1 MDQKVHGNMIVIGG
15 AEDKQGP
22 KEILKEA
29 AQRCGADKGRMV
41 IVTTASQK
49 PSELGEAY
57 RALFAELGVADVRVA
72 DIKTRREAGDP
83 GMVETIQ
90 NATGIFFTGGDQLR
104 ITSVLGG
111 TAAEAAIREAFLK
124 GALVAGTSAG
134 ASVVCSTMITDG
146 LSNEAAR
153 KCTLKMAP
161 GLGLLEQVIVDQH
174 FAQRGR
180 LGRLLCGVA
189 ENPHSLGVGID
200 ENTAI
205 HVFADA
211 RFAVLGEGAVTVIDG
226 RGITHANVSELAPDE
241 ILAIAHV
248 ILHVLPR
255 GYGYDM
261 KNHQIILPS

>member
-1 MDQKVHGNMIVIGG
+1 MHGNLIIIGG
-15 AEDKQGP
+15 AEDKQGA

-29 AQRCGADKGRMV
+29 ALACGGENGRMV
-41 IVTTASQK
+41 VVTTASQEPMK
-49 PSELGEAY
+49 SGENY
-57 RALFAELGVADVRVA
+57 CALFSGLGVKEVRPA
-72 DIKTRREAGDP
+72 DITTRREANDP
-83 GMVETIQ
+83 AMADMLQ

-111 TAAEAAIREAFLK
+111 TGAETAVREAFLK

-161 GLGLLEQVIVDQH
+161 GLGLISQVIVDQH

-205 HVFADA
+205 RVFSDA
-211 RFAVLGEGAVTVIDG
+211 RFRVLGDGAVTVIDG
-226 RGITHANVSELAPDE
+226 RAISHANVSELKPDE

-248 ILHVLPR
+248 TIHVLPR

-261 KNHQIILPS
+261 ENHQILLPS